1 MSASNECFQ
10 PRFELWEAA
19 EHRVHL
25 DLKSFRKI
33 FFFKG
38 AEGQA
43 EGLAERLMELT
54 ELIHEKPNDNKS
66 TADSSYVHNLLK
78 CVF

>member
-1 MSASNECFQ
+1 MGRGRVQNTLGLKEFQ
-10 PRFELWEAA
+10 KDNFY
-19 EHRVHL
+19 
-25 DLKSFRKI
+25 
-33 FFFKG
+33 FFKG

-54 ELIHEKPNDNKS
+54 ELLHEKPDDNKS